1 MRLVFGGSFDPVHF
15 GHLRPLLEVQQRL
28 AEAYAAMPVEIP
40 VHLIPCA
47 QPVHRDLPIA
57 TAEQRMAM
65 LQLAIEGQPGWQV
78 DAREIERGG
87 ESYMIDTLRSLKQET
102 VDFVTLVLG
111 ADAFS
116 GFMRWREPEQIV
128 KLANIIVCDRPGAPA
143 LEIPAEL
150 ADLLKPTDNP
160 LDLEDTEAGLLWQA
174 PVSQLQISSTAIRQS
189 IDLGFDSRYWV
200 PDAVRSYINLHGLYR
215 I

>member
-1 MRLVFGGSFDPVHF
+1 MRLAFGGRFDPVHF

-47 QPVHRDLPIA
+47 QPVHRAPPIA
-57 TAEQRMAM
+57 AAEHRVAM
-65 LQLAIEGQPGWQV
+65 LQLAIQDQPGWQV
-78 DAREIERGG
+78 DTREIVRGG
-87 ESYMIDTLRSLKQET
+87 ESYMIDTLRDMKKDT

-111 ADAFS
+111 ADAFA
-116 GFMRWREPEQIV
+116 GFMQWREPEQIV
-128 KLANIIVCDRPGAPA
+128 ALANIIVCDRPDASAVEIPGA
-143 LEIPAEL
+143 LEG
-150 ADLLKPTDNP
+150 LLKPTENP

-189 IDLGFDSRYWV
+189 IDLGFDSRFWV
-200 PDAVRSYINLHGLYR
+200 PDSVRHYINERGLYR
-215 I
+215 L

>member
-47 QPVHRDLPIA
+47 QPVHRAPPLA
-57 TAEQRMAM
+57 AAEHRVAM
-65 LQLAIEGQPGWQV
+65 LQLAIQDQPGWQV
-78 DAREIERGG
+78 DTREIERGG
-87 ESYMIDTLRSLKQET
+87 ESYMIDTLRAIKKDT
-102 VDFVTLVLG
+102 VDFVSMVLG
-111 ADAFS
+111 ADAFA

-128 KLANIIVCDRPGAPA
+128 ALANIIVCDRPDAP
-143 LEIPAEL
+143 LLQIPTEL
-150 ADLLKPTDNP
+150 AGLLKRTENP

-174 PVSQLQISSTAIRQS
+174 PVSQLQISSTAVRQS
-189 IDLGFDSRYWV
+189 IDVGFDARYWL
-200 PDAVRSYINLHGLYR
+200 PDSVRDYINERGLYR
-215 I
+215 L

>member
-47 QPVHRDLPIA
+47 QPAHRAPPLA
-57 TAEQRMAM
+57 AAEHRVAM
-65 LQLAIEGQPGWQV
+65 LQLAIQDQPGWQV
-78 DAREIERGG
+78 DTREIERGG
-87 ESYMIDTLRSLKQET
+87 ESYMIDTLRAIKKDT
-102 VDFVTLVLG
+102 VDFVSLVLG
-111 ADAFS
+111 ADAFA

-128 KLANIIVCDRPGAPA
+128 ALANIIVCDRPDAP
-143 LEIPAEL
+143 LLQIPTEL
-150 ADLLKPTDNP
+150 AGLLKRTENP

-174 PVSQLQISSTAIRQS
+174 PVSQLQISSTAVRQS
-189 IDLGFDSRYWV
+189 IDVGFDARYWL
-200 PDAVRSYINLHGLYR
+200 PDSVRDYINERGLYR
-215 I
+215 L